1 MKKLILLLF
10 IPLLSFS
17 SFGQSQA
24 EKDDFIRKNKV
35 RILNELVK
43 TISPY
48 EGKIKKT
55 ISGNVTILKALNE
68 NNSAFVYQF
77 EISDDEAVNNFK
89 KSKLSKE
96 TIDELE
102 KYGVSPP
109 PVDYKKI
116 AIDENKNLAKIAVDF
131 NIIFKWRYLYKNKI
145 ITEIIVY
152 PNEWND

>member
-10 IPLLSFS
+10 IPLI
-17 SFGQSQA
+17 SFGQSQV

-116 AIDENKNLAKIAVDF
+116 TIDEHKKFAKIAVDF

-145 ITEIIVY
+145 IKEVIVY

>member
-10 IPLLSFS
+10 IPLV

-35 RILNELVK
+35 RLLNELVK
-43 TISPY
+43 TVSLN
-48 EGKIKKT
+48 EGKIQKT

-116 AIDENKNLAKIAVDF
+116 AMDNKKLAKIAVDF

-145 ITEIIVY
+145 IKEVIVY

>member
-1 MKKLILLLF
+1 MKKLILVLF
-10 IPLLSFS
+10 IPLVSFS

-35 RILNELVK
+35 RFLNELVK
-43 TISPY
+43 TVSLN
-48 EGKIKKT
+48 EGKIQKT

-96 TIDELE
+96 KIDELE

-116 AIDENKNLAKIAVDF
+116 AMDNKKLAKIAVDF

-145 ITEIIVY
+145 IKEVIVY